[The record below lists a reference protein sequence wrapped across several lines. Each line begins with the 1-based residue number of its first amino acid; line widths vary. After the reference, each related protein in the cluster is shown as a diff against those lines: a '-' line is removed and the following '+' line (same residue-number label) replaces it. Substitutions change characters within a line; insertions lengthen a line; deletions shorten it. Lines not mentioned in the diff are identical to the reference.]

1 MGASFVA
8 GVECRGREG
17 MRAESFSQG
26 TGVLGRKRSSQGT
39 TPTQSHRHAFVP
51 AFTRR
56 DSVKETVCMPVL
68 LLPWAEAGKVRSWEF
83 LRPGSLQVVSALTWT
98 PEQGRLGVGK
108 AWPPSVTCLWAS
120 WLRSVLPG
128 TSWKGQP
135 QIQGRLQTP
144 WKLVEK
150 LLRAS

>member
-1 MGASFVA
+1 MQGQRRD
-8 GVECRGREG
+8 EGRVLLPRTPEG
-17 MRAESFSQG
+17 TR
-26 TGVLGRKRSSQGT
+26 VLGRKRSSQGT
-39 TPTQSHRHAFVP
+39 TPTQSHQHAFVP

-120 WLRSVLPG
+120 RLRSALPG

-135 QIQGRLQTP
+135 QIQGRLQPP